1 MSDKI
6 GVLGEITT
14 ATLGTAT
21 AYTCP
26 AAKAAKVRLM
36 FIGQGNGGGGTT
48 IDILVNGMTVA
59 KVAAMTAS
67 YYVFTVKGAGIRAAE
82 QAAYPTGIGT
92 TVSVCPSDPI
102 FYLNAGDTVQYTV
115 GGAAMI
121 SMNFQ
126 VVGVEV
132 DV

>member
-1 MSDKI
+1 MTDKI
-6 GVLGEITT
+6 GVLGETT
-14 ATLGTAT
+14 SAVLGTAT

-26 AAKAAKVRLM
+26 AAKAAKCKIM
-36 FIGQGNGGGGTT
+36 FVGQGNAGAGTT
-48 IDILVNGMTVA
+48 LDILINGMTVA

-67 YYVFTVKGAGIRAAE
+67 YYVFSIAGAGVRVAE
-82 QAAYPTGIGT
+82 QAAYPTGIGAGL
-92 TVSVCPSDPI
+92 TVAPADAVY
-102 FYLNAGDTVQYTV
+102 YLNAGDTVQYTI

-126 VVGVEV
+126 VVGAEI